1 MISLCGVPGAQLFLC
16 DAKFSLTNKLY
27 WLGALVFAG
36 VPSLLKRPKAC
47 NCPLQELHTCKES
60 CKAATRALQQYSKN
74 KASAIAVDAQMLLIG
89 QCLLCLV
96 CTVRQGEG
104 RRQSLSA
111 QML

>member
-60 CKAATRALQQYSKN
+60 CKAATRALQQTAKI
-74 KASAIAVDAQMLLIG
+74 KHLQ
-89 QCLLCLV
+89 
-96 CTVRQGEG
+96 
-104 RRQSLSA
+104 
-111 QML
+111 